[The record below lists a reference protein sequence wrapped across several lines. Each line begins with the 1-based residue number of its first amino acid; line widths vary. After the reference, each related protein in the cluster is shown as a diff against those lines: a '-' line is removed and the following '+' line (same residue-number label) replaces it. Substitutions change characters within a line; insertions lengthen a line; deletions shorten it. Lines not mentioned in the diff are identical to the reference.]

1 MFVRNAI
8 AIQYVSMGMRVLLII
23 LSRHVDCELIG
34 LWADVAMDQR
44 FHKSFPQAK
53 GARFRPSTVLPRPR

>member
-1 MFVRNAI
+1 
-8 AIQYVSMGMRVLLII
+8 MRVLLII